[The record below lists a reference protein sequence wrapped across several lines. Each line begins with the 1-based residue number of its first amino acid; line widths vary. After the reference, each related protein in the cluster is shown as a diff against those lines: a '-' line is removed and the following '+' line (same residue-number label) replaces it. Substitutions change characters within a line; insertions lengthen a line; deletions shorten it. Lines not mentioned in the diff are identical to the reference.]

1 MKSDKDAYTRLESV
15 LKRAF
20 REKEKAKPD
29 EQWQQQVMSHVR
41 SLGPLNVKTDY
52 FEIFEQLV
60 WRFAPVACVLILVL
74 AVCIINLGLVPEYEV
89 VKLFVEDPIEFS
101 YVQMFGV

>member
-1 MKSDKDAYTRLESV
+1 MKSDKDAYTRLDNA

-20 REKEKAKPD
+20 RDKEKAKPSED
-29 EQWQQQVMSHVR
+29 WQQNVMRHIR
-41 SLGPLNVKTDY
+41 SLEPHSVTTNCLDL
-52 FEIFEQLV
+52 FEQFV

-74 AVCIINLGLVPEYEV
+74 AICIINLGLVPEYEV
-89 VKLFVEDPIEFS
+89 VKLFVKDPIEFS

>member
-1 MKSDKDAYTRLESV
+1 MKSDKDAYTKLESA

-20 REKEKAKPD
+20 RDKENAKPS
-29 EQWQQQVMSHVR
+29 EPWQQNVMRHVR
-41 SLGPLNVKTDY
+41 SVGPLNATTGYVDL
-52 FEIFEQLV
+52 FEQFV

-74 AVCIINLGLVPEYEV
+74 GVCIINFGLVPEYEV

-101 YVQMFGV
+101 YVQIFGV